1 VVAPIALLLMSF
13 PCTLARRSLAKRS
26 VPQDA
31 MIRVENRFFPANK
44 LDQFLDKKAVE
55 SILNCE
61 CDQCKRHLNGLGK
74 QDPPIKYADKIVG
87 TKSHTDAK
95 ALFAL
100 LIHIEHP
107 MFIVAFMERGMDS
120 KSLENFCAQPHFD
133 PKTLEGYWPRYSDRN
148 PSDSLDLAQRFSFSM
163 HQFVP
168 PVLDHGNFSSYSA
181 NTILPIIEGPT
192 LGSGA
197 YGEVFPFS
205 IYEGYN
211 KIPV

>member
-1 VVAPIALLLMSF
+1 MTF
-13 PCTLARRSLAKRS
+13 PCILARHELAKRS
-26 VPQDA
+26 VPRDA
-31 MIRVENRFFPANK
+31 NVREEKRFFPAIN
-44 LDQFLDKKAVE
+44 LDKFLDKTAVE
-55 SILNCE
+55 SILDCRCN
-61 CDQCKRHLNGLGK
+61 QCKRHLDDLGK

-87 TKSHTDAK
+87 TNRPTDAR

-100 LIHIEHP
+100 LIYIEHP

-120 KSLENFCAQPHFD
+120 KSLESFCAQPLFV
-133 PKTLEGYWPRYSDRN
+133 PKTLETYWPRYSKLN
-148 PSDSLDLAQRFSFSM
+148 PNDSLDLAQKFSFKM

-168 PVLDHGNFSSYSA
+168 PILDHGNFSLYSA

-197 YGEVFPFS
+197 YGEVYPFS

-211 KIPV
+211 QIPV

>member
-1 VVAPIALLLMSF
+1 MV
-13 PCTLARRSLAKRS
+13 REEK
-26 VPQDA
+26 
-31 MIRVENRFFPANK
+31 RFFPANK
-44 LDQFLDKKAVE
+44 LDKFLDKTAVE
-55 SILNCE
+55 SILSCGCE
-61 CDQCKRHLNGLGK
+61 RCKRHLHDLGK

-87 TKSHTDAK
+87 TKSPTDAK

-100 LIHIEHP
+100 LIYIEHP

-120 KSLENFCAQPHFD
+120 KSLESFCAQPLFD
-133 PKTLEGYWPRYSDRN
+133 PNTLKAYWSRYTTRN
-148 PSDSLDLAQRFSFSM
+148 PNDSLDLARKFSFSM

-168 PVLDHGNFSSYSA
+168 PILDHGNFSLYSA

-197 YGEVFPFS
+197 YGEVYPFQ

-211 KIPV
+211 QIPV